1 MYCFGEKKNTFLH
14 DDIRG
19 ILLVICF
26 FSVLIYLLIGRKSV
40 VYTWH
45 LCMYLAFSSQLQCS
59 PRPASREGQL
69 DYQLLQL
76 WRHCGQL
83 FIIYVAN
90 IINVPFTKKTCLLVG
105 TNWLLISYC
114 WMPFLNLNF
123 NKYKLSLYILSVC
136 TDVNYLC
143 LIATIVTW

>member
-59 PRPASREGQL
+59 LRPASREGQL

-90 IINVPFTKKTCLLVG
+90 IINVPLQKKHVCWLAQIGFWSVTVECLSLI
-105 TNWLLISYC
+105 LISTNTNCPYIYC
-114 WMPFLNLNF
+114 PYVQML
-123 NKYKLSLYILSVC
+123 
-136 TDVNYLC
+136 
-143 LIATIVTW
+143 TIYV